1 MKATRRE
8 FDAATSLEIVKRATS
23 KAGMTHCEG
32 CGAWCKSR
40 HDYQIDHIVH
50 EGIRPPH
57 DKRRRLKA
65 VEGQLLCVDCHKRKT
80 GRETGERAKAKRLE
94 AKQPP
99 AAGPTWIQRRYGI
112 K

>member
-23 KAGMTHCEG
+23 KAGMTHCEA

-40 HDYQIDHIVH
+40 RDYQIDHVIH
-50 EGIRPPH
+50 EGIRPPR

-80 GRETGERAKAKRLE
+80 GRETGDRAKAKRLE

-99 AAGPTWIQRRYGI
+99 AVGPTWIQRRYGL

>member
-1 MKATRRE
+1 MRAPRRE
-8 FDAATSLEIVKRATS
+8 FSASLQAEIVKHATDKQGRINCS
-23 KAGMTHCEG
+23 G

-40 HDYQIDHIVH
+40 RDYQIDHVIH
-50 EGIRPPH
+50 EGIRPPR

-99 AAGPTWIQRRYGI
+99 AVGPTWIQRRYGL